1 MINRNTYN
9 ISLLILS
16 VFLSVWAGAQST
28 TVKAT
33 VDKSS
38 ILIGEQIKL
47 TLEADIPQNQ
57 PIRFFQLDSIAHFEL
72 LSKPAIDTT
81 NTATGTF
88 LSQAIV
94 ITSFDS
100 GHWVI
105 PQLGLYGDIVTDSIP
120 IDVGFTPF
128 DTTKPYNDIKDI
140 IEVKPA
146 EEKKKK
152 LPWLLITGIAILV
165 IQILVTIFIKKAKPE
180 AVRTVVAAPDAYKTA
195 ITELEKLQREKAEA
209 RIYYSKLVDIFRVY
223 IHDKKGIHSL
233 QKTTDDLVVQLRDL
247 QLPKEQFDKLSQSLR
262 LSDFVKFAKY
272 VPTKEDDRA
281 AFETV
286 KGSID
291 HIEQMQ

>member
-1 MINRNTYN
+1 MMNRNTYN
-9 ISLLILS
+9 ITLLILC
-16 VFLSVWAGAQST
+16 VFLSAWAGAQSS

-38 ILIGEQIKL
+38 ILIGEQIRL

-57 PIRFFQLDSIAHFEL
+57 PIRFFQLDSIPHFEL
-72 LSKPAIDTT
+72 LNKPAIDTT
-81 NTATGTF
+81 NTARGTF
-88 LSQAIV
+88 LSQDIL

-105 PQLGLYGDIVTDSIP
+105 PQLALYNDVLTDSIP

-128 DTTKPYNDIKDI
+128 DTSKPYNDIKDI
-140 IEVKPA
+140 IEVKPG
-146 EEKKKK
+146 EEKKKG
-152 LPWLLITGIAILV
+152 LPWALIIGIAILV
-165 IQILVTIFIKKAKPE
+165 ILLLIFFLRKKRKPE
-180 AVRTVVAAPDAYKTA
+180 IIKVVLPPDAYKTA
-195 ITELEKLQREKAEA
+195 MAELERLRKENTDA

-223 IHDKKGIHSL
+223 ILDKKGIHSL

-247 QLPKEQFDKLSQSLR
+247 KLPKEQFDKLSQSLR

-272 VPTKEDDRA
+272 VPAQEDDRA
-281 AFETV
+281 AFDTI
-286 KGSID
+286 KRSID